1 MGSVNTDALEDL
13 EELEGRFEHLESQ
26 RRDLV
31 EAKATLEEIVRRID
45 AESQRLFSVSFNTI
59 QAHFK
64 DMFRKLFGG
73 GEGDIILEDPDDVL
87 DCAIDIVAR
96 PPGKELRSLSLLSGG
111 EKTLTAVALV
121 MAIFK
126 SNPSPFCVLDEVDA
140 ALDDANIE
148 RFTSLLVEFTQTTQF
163 IMITHRKRTMTVADV
178 IYGVTMEQPGV
189 SKRISVKFED
199 VSEDGEI
206 DPTTAADQDHD
217 AA

>member
-1 MGSVNTDALEDL
+1 
-13 EELEGRFEHLESQ
+13 
-26 RRDLV
+26 
-31 EAKATLEEIVRRID
+31 
-45 AESQRLFSVSFNTI
+45 
-59 QAHFK
+59 
-64 DMFRKLFGG
+64 MFRLLFGG
-73 GEGDIILEDPDDVL
+73 GESDIILEDPNDVL

-148 RFTSLLVEFTQTTQF
+148 RYTSMLAELAKTTQF
-163 IMITHRKRTMTVADV
+163 IMITPRKRTMTGADV
-178 IYGVTMEQPGV
+178 IYGVTREQPGV
-189 SKRISVKFED
+189 SKRISVRFED
-199 VSEDGEI
+199 VSESGEIGSTSPDGE
-206 DPTTAADQDHD
+206 TD

>member
-1 MGSVNTDALEDL
+1 
-13 EELEGRFEHLESQ
+13 
-26 RRDLV
+26 
-31 EAKATLEEIVRRID
+31 
-45 AESQRLFSVSFNTI
+45 
-59 QAHFK
+59 
-64 DMFRKLFGG
+64 MFRKLFGG
-73 GEGDIILEDPDDVL
+73 GEGDIILENPDDVL

-163 IMITHRKRTMTVADV
+163 IMITHRKRTMTVANV

-206 DPTTAADQDHD
+206 DPTTAEDQDSD

>member
-13 EELEGRFEHLESQ
+13 EELEGRFEHLENQ
-26 RRDLV
+26 RRDLA

-163 IMITHRKRTMTVADV
+163 IMITHRKRTMTVANV

-206 DPTTAADQDHD
+206 GPTTASDPDSD

>member
-1 MGSVNTDALEDL
+1 
-13 EELEGRFEHLESQ
+13 LESQ

-126 SNPSPFCVLDEVDA
+126 SNPRPFCVLDEVDA

-206 DPTTAADQDHD
+206 DPTTAADQDSD

>member
-163 IMITHRKRTMTVADV
+163 IMITHRKRTMTVANV

-206 DPTTAADQDHD
+206 DPTTAADQDSD